1 MSWLLI
7 EDMKKAALAA
17 AVAAAIAMA
26 IASAIPGAQAA
37 DAAIPGAKAADAA
50 PSLPSQA
57 SILAGPCTSCHGA
70 QGEGSGAIPTLHGR
84 PAFALLEQLK
94 AFRSEAVPS
103 TVMGRLAKGYSD
115 EQLALLAAYFGEK

>member
-17 AVAAAIAMA
+17 AIAAAIATA

-37 DAAIPGAKAADAA
+37 EPSL
-50 PSLPSQA
+50 SLPSQA
-57 SILAGPCTSCHGA
+57 SVLAGPCTSCHGA
-70 QGEGSGAIPTLHGR
+70 NGEGSGAIPTLHGR

-94 AFRSEAVPS
+94 AFRSDQVPS
-103 TVMGRLAKGYSD
+103 TVMNRLAKGYSD